1 MIVLVSY
8 RRDMAV
14 GRKQVP
20 ATTGMFGRVSAA
32 PEGGIYVRDPEAA
45 EANAIRERVAAFEAA
60 GEKVP
65 KHLQTMLAKVSVGKN
80 ASEVKLVDAVTGE
93 ELSKVKHVDAQGFD
107 EAGQPPPPAR
117 PPEPL
122 KKGEEPEN
130 PLPDAEVGPIEADL
144 DPEVVRPAPDPGPV
158 PEGVPPL
165 PDQVLESQEDA
176 EARVASEKAEQAE
189 AAQEAAAEAEK
200 AAAKQEK
207 AEAREAAKEEKKA
220 GPASRRSAPR
230 GR

>member
-65 KHLQTMLAKVSVGKN
+65 KHLQTMLAKVTVGKN

-107 EAGQPPPPAR
+107 EAGQP
-117 PPEPL
+117 
-122 KKGEEPEN
+122 
-130 PLPDAEVGPIEADL
+130 
-144 DPEVVRPAPDPGPV
+144 
-158 PEGVPPL
+158 
-165 PDQVLESQEDA
+165 QEDA
-176 EARVASEKAEQAE
+176 EARVAAEKAEQAE

>member
-1 MIVLVSY
+1 
-8 RRDMAV
+8 MAV

-158 PEGVPPL
+158 PEGVPGGSL
-165 PDQVLESQEDA
+165 WS
-176 EARVASEKAEQAE
+176 SC
-189 AAQEAAAEAEK
+189 
-200 AAAKQEK
+200 
-207 AEAREAAKEEKKA
+207 
-220 GPASRRSAPR
+220 
-230 GR
+230 

>member
-1 MIVLVSY
+1 MIPLVSY
-8 RRDMAV
+8 RARMAV
-14 GRKQVP
+14 GRRQVP

-65 KHLQTMLAKVSVGKN
+65 KHLQTMLAKISVGKS
-80 ASEVKLVDAVTGE
+80 ASEVKLVDAITGE
-93 ELSKVKHVDAQGFD
+93 ELSKVKHVDAQERD
-107 EAGQPPPPAR
+107 EAGTPPPPAR
-117 PPEPL
+117 PPEAL
-122 KKGEEPEN
+122 KKGEEPDN

-144 DPEVVRPAPDPGPV
+144 DPEVVRPMPDPGPV

-176 EARVASEKAEQAE
+176 EARVAAEREAEGKAQEKAGEKAEK
-189 AAQEAAAEAEK
+189 K
-200 AAAKQEK
+200 AAPA
-207 AEAREAAKEEKKA
+207 KKA
-220 GPASRRSAPR
+220 APR